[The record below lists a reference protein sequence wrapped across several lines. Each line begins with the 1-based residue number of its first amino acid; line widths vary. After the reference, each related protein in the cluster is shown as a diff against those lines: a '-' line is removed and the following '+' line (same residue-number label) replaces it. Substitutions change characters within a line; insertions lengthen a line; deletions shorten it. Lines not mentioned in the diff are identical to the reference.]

1 MCGTAAALPRPR
13 IMSNRS
19 RSNTRQRIVTHM
31 ECSWHMR
38 LLCLR
43 SGGLETILRATEC
56 PRQEVRRRVNRLPRP
71 FGGAARHRDAANKP
85 TSPGNQHKQPLAAQ
99 ANHTSARIDA
109 AQAIMNV
116 SSAQAITYRTTVS
129 PSTPDGLVWWH
140 WIRDGSRRRCAG
152 GRVDT
157 PTPDA
162 TELQRRNVWYNA
174 PCHSGMHMLQ
184 YPSHHILLHRT
195 VAKRHAGN
203 PVSPRPHG

>member
-13 IMSNRS
+13 IISNRS

-43 SGGLETILRATEC
+43 SGGLEAILRATGC

-71 FGGAARHRDAANKP
+71 FGGAARHREAANKP
-85 TSPGNQHKQPLAAQ
+85 ASSGNQHKQPLAAQ

-116 SSAQAITYRTTVS
+116 SSAQAITYRTTVR
-129 PSTPDGLVWWH
+129 PSTPDGVVWWR

-152 GRVDT
+152 GDAGVALT
-157 PTPDA
+157 PLHQTQPNFNDA
-162 TELQRRNVWYNA
+162 TSGTTRRA
-174 PCHSGMHMLQ
+174 
-184 YPSHHILLHRT
+184 T
-195 VAKRHAGN
+195 VACICYSTLLTTACSTAR
-203 PVSPRPHG
+203 